1 MRHSTLAI
9 VLTACALAGCATP
22 LSDRARSVQV
32 HRQASTLLAQCKTL
46 GPVTGT
52 GQGAGTLDEGYAAA
66 LAGMREAAADK
77 GADTVVILNVDRF
90 MRSLYDRPTTMQGTA
105 LRCY

>member
-1 MRHSTLAI
+1 MSFRAMA
-9 VLTACALAGCATP
+9 VLTLTGALAACATP
-22 LSDRARSVQV
+22 LSERAAAVQV
-32 HRQASTLLAQCKTL
+32 HKQASSLLAQCKAL

-66 LAGMREAAADK
+66 LAKLREAAADK
-77 GADTVVILNVDRF
+77 GADTVVVLNIDRF
-90 MRSLYDRPTTMQGTA
+90 MRGLYDRPAVMQGTA